1 MAKKYHTPLSEQ
13 AENQTSNEPNGHI
26 FPSNG
31 ENLVPPTTPQRGQN
45 SNPRPDSDRRKYFLM
60 FEQKCVSFSC
70 WLYSRFMNF
79 FCIHT
84 HTHKHLVL
92 FI

>member
-26 FPSNG
+26 LPSNG

-45 SNPRPDSDRRKYFLM
+45 SNPRPDSDRRK
-60 FEQKCVSFSC
+60 
-70 WLYSRFMNF
+70 
-79 FCIHT
+79 
-84 HTHKHLVL
+84 
-92 FI
+92 

>member
-1 MAKKYHTPLSEQ
+1 MARKYHTPLSEQ

-45 SNPRPDSDRRKYFLM
+45 SNPRPDSDRRKYSLM
-60 FEQKCVSFSC
+60 FEQKCVF
-70 WLYSRFMNF
+70 FM
-79 FCIHT
+79 
-84 HTHKHLVL
+84 LVVL
-92 FI
+92 